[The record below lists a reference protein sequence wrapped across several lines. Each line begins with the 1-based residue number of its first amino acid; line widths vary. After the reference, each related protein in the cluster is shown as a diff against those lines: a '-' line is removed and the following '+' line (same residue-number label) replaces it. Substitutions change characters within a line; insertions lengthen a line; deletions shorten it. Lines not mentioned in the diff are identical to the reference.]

1 MPEISQGLGWVV
13 VVNLVLWTGL
23 FLYLLRLSRQLRAAE
38 RAAGGDE
45 PRHATSDRPPTN
57 PPEGQR
63 T

>member
-38 RAAGGDE
+38 RAADGDA
-45 PRHATSDRPPTN
+45 PRHPTSDH